1 MDNNKLFL
9 YQQIENFKKFS
20 ELTSIP
26 DYILDNLSPMFKMRD
41 YQKDAFEYFLTY
53 IENDKLSKNKQTH
66 LLFHMATGAGKT
78 YIMAGSI
85 ICLYNK
91 GYRNFLFFVNTN
103 NIIEK
108 TKDNFLN
115 TKSSKYLF
123 NEYMVINGE
132 KVSINIVDNF
142 DDSID
147 DCINIKFTTI
157 QQLHIDLNNHKENSL
172 TVNDFEDR
180 KIVLISDESHHVNS
194 DTKKK
199 LTNDEK
205 EKNDSWEKSVTE
217 IFRAN
222 KDNVMLE
229 FTATCDL
236 KNSNVNEKYRDKIV
250 FDYPL
255 LKFRESGYTKDFY
268 NLQSNYNALHRTIQA
283 MLLSQYR
290 LKLFEKYGKT
300 IKPVIL
306 LKSKDI
312 ASKKEF
318 LTNFISYIK
327 NELSEK
333 DIELI
338 RKNSDGVLKKMFDFF
353 NEENIS
359 DEILVQELKVE
370 FSEEHIISIDSGDK
384 EKISEK
390 LTLLNNLEDLNNPY
404 RMVLTVNMLNEGW
417 DVLNLFDI
425 VRLYDDRQGNKGK
438 HTINEA
444 QLIGRGARY
453 CPFKINDYDDMYK
466 RKFDNDLG
474 NELRVCETLYFH
486 SKEDSKYIDE
496 LRRALREIGFE
507 SENEAIEFEYNVK
520 EEFKTTDIYSKGK
533 IFVNERVKKDKSNI
547 KGLPSNINAD
557 RTVDFTTHKVKEAS
571 LVNTDTIKKEKQIY
585 NITNLKIKDIDCR
598 IVKKA
603 LRQFPI
609 MRFNCLKSYFPN
621 LKSINEFISSM
632 DYAGKIELTIHTDSQ
647 DISNLDLYNGL
658 VEVFDSLSS
667 KISKIKDEYE
677 GTKSFKEEELKKYV
691 KDNKRH
697 KINPD
702 REGEGVSQNANTVNK
717 EYRLDLSN
725 EDWFVYNDNYGTTE
739 EKRFVKYFS
748 SKIEALR
755 EVYSEVYLIRNERNL
770 SIYSFRDGARFEPDY
785 ILLLRKKVADDFE
798 QQQIFIEPKGKHL
811 RKEDEWKQQF
821 MLDMEK
827 QSKAVIY
834 HEDGSDY
841 KIIGLPFYTHD
852 EGLEDFKMAFE
863 NIINK

>member
-1 MDNNKLFL
+1 MDNNKSFL
-9 YQQIENFKKFS
+9 YQKIENFKEFT
-20 ELTSIP
+20 ELPSIP
-26 DYILDNLSPMFKMRD
+26 DYILDNLSPVFKMRD

-53 IENDKLSKNKQTH
+53 MENDKFSKNKQTH

-78 YIMAGSI
+78 YIMAGSMLY
-85 ICLYNK
+85 LYNR

-115 TKSSKYLF
+115 VKSSKYLF
-123 NEYMVINGE
+123 NEYIVINGE
-132 KVSINIVDNF
+132 KVNINIVDNF

-172 TVNDFEDR
+172 TVNDFEDK

-199 LTNDEK
+199 KIKKEEK

-222 KDNVMLE
+222 KDNIMLE

-236 KNSNVNEKYRDKIV
+236 KNLNVNEKYRDKIV

-290 LKLFEKYGKT
+290 LKLFEKYGKI

-306 LKSKDI
+306 LKSKNI
-312 ASKKEF
+312 KENQEF
-318 LTNFISYIK
+318 LDDFIGYIK
-327 NELSEK
+327 NKLSAK
-333 DIELI
+333 DIEII
-338 RKNSDGVLKKMFDFF
+338 RKNSTGILKKMFDFF
-353 NEENIS
+353 NAEDIS
-359 DEILVQELKVE
+359 DEILVQELKTA
-370 FSEEHIISIDSGDK
+370 FSEEHIISIHSGDK
-384 EKISEK
+384 NVSEK
-390 LTLLNNLEDLNNPY
+390 QTILNNLEDLNNPY
-404 RMVLTVNMLNEGW
+404 RMVFTVDMLNEGW

-425 VRLYDDRQGNKGK
+425 VRLYDERQGSGT
-438 HTINEA
+438 HTVKEA

-453 CPFKINDYDDMYK
+453 CPFKINVYDDMYK
-466 RKFDNDLG
+466 RKFDNDLD

-486 SKEDSKYIDE
+486 SKEDSRYIDE

-507 SENEAIEFEYNVK
+507 SENEPIEFEYKVK
-520 EEFKTTDIYSKGK
+520 EEFKNTEIYSKGK
-533 IFVNERVKKDKSNI
+533 IFINERVKKDKSSIN
-547 KGLPSNINAD
+547 GLPSNINVD
-557 RTVDFTTHKVKEAS
+557 TTIDFTSHKVKEAS
-571 LVNTDTIKKEKQIY
+571 LVDTDVIKREKQIC
-585 NITNLKIKDIDCR
+585 NTKNLKVKDIDSR
-598 IVKKA
+598 VVKKA

-609 MRFNCLKSYFPN
+609 MRFNCLKDYFPN
-621 LKSINEFISSM
+621 LRSIDEFISSPN
-632 DYAGKIELTIHTDSQ
+632 YAGKIELTICTDSK
-647 DISNLDLYNGL
+647 DINNLDLYNAL
-658 VEVFDSLSS
+658 VQVFELLSS

-691 KDNKRH
+691 KDNTRR

-725 EDWFVYNDNYGTTE
+725 EDWFVYKDNYGTTE

-748 SKIEALR
+748 SKVEELKKI
-755 EVYSEVYLIRNERNL
+755 YSDVYLIRNERNL
-770 SIYSFRDGARFEPDY
+770 SIYSFKDGARFEPDY
-785 ILLLRKKVADDFE
+785 ILLLRKKIGDDFE

-821 MLDMEK
+821 MIDMEK
-827 QSKAVIY
+827 ESKAIVY
-834 HEDGSDY
+834 HEDGNDY
-841 KIIGLPFYTHD
+841 KVIGLPFYTHD
-852 EGLEDFKMAFE
+852 ENIEEFKDAFDK
-863 NIINK
+863 IIIA